1 MASFEIVAG
10 DFSSS
15 LGYFDS
21 SSLTIDGKWTS
32 KANVKDFQLAS
43 NDDVKTFKGALGW
56 GAVGTALAGPF
67 GLAAGAIL
75 GGKKKEYMF
84 IMRFKDGKKL
94 LGKTNK
100 KNFNK
105 LWAMFF

>member
-10 DFSSS
+10 DFNSSQ
-15 LGYFDS
+15 GYFDS
-21 SSLTIDGKWTS
+21 SSLTIDDFWMS
-32 KANVKDFQLAS
+32 KGNVADFQLAS
-43 NDDVKTFKGALGW
+43 HDDVKTFKGALGW

-75 GGKKKEYMF
+75 GGKKKEYIF

-100 KNFNK
+100 KNINK